1 MPLWRMKAAISVTSH
16 DLLNCED
23 QVVIGRELV
32 MEHTPAMG
40 VMQEME
46 QGQGTTMA
54 AGEITVVV
62 DFYPAAE
69 DLIVF
74 LPCMEGQ
81 ALKVP
86 SVWCQGM
93 VEWEVLSG

>member
-1 MPLWRMKAAISVTSH
+1 M
-16 DLLNCED
+16 
-23 QVVIGRELV
+23 IGRELV

-81 ALKVP
+81 ALKV
-86 SVWCQGM
+86 SLFNGI
-93 VEWEVLSG
+93 ENEKEGINFD